1 MQAAPLTEESSLEIV
16 ETGIPYLDDIL
27 GGGLPR
33 GAIVMVVGAP
43 GTGKTT
49 LAQQMAF
56 HAASQGAATL
66 YSPATPRRTPSS
78 WPTAGASGS
87 SRRSTSAR

>member
-1 MQAAPLTEESSLEIV
+1 MEEAPPTEGTSLELL
-16 ETGIPYLDDIL
+16 ETGIPYLDVLL

-49 LAQQMAF
+49 LAHQMAF
-56 HAASQGAATL
+56 HAA
-66 YSPATPRRTPSS
+66 RN
-78 WPTAGASGS
+78 S
-87 SRRSTSAR
+87 SRGRSQSSKTASI